1 MIDINK
7 KNEFMQLV
15 NDYCNRCNRAKVTD
29 VTFYKKAITS
39 TYQVTGISKNI
50 CQWSGKAEAY
60 VVKDD
65 KVIGEAFLERNV
77 ATKGGNDFNH
87 CLYGAVS
94 FGLKTYG
101 SDGGYFQTDI
111 SCKEFATDLDRWINE
126 ISDHTGRSPQQ
137 VREIVAKITAVL
149 DECAVKI

>member
-1 MIDINK
+1 MMINAAQ

-15 NDYCNRCNRAKVTD
+15 SDYCNRAKVTD

-39 TYQVTGISKNI
+39 TYQVTGITKDI

-60 VVKDD
+60 VVKDG
-65 KVIGEAFLERNV
+65 KTIGEAFLERNV

-101 SDGGYFQTDI
+101 SNGGYFQTEI
-111 SCKEFATDLDRWINE
+111 NVKKFATDLDRWVE
-126 ISDHTGRSPQQ
+126 ISDHTGRNPQQ

>member
-1 MIDINK
+1 MINAAQ
-7 KNEFMQLV
+7 KNEFLQMV
-15 NDYCNRCNRAKVTD
+15 NDYCNRAKVTD

-39 TYQVTGISKNI
+39 TYQVTGIAKDT
-50 CQWSGKAEAY
+50 CQTTGKAEAY
-60 VVKDD
+60 VVKDG
-65 KVIGEAFLERNV
+65 KTIGEAFLERNV

-87 CLYGAVS
+87 CLYGGVS

-101 SDGGYFQTDI
+101 SNGGYFQTEI
-111 SCKEFATDLDRWINE
+111 NVKKFATDLDRWVNE
-126 ISDHTGRSPQQ
+126 ISDHTGRNPQQ

>member
-1 MIDINK
+1 MMINAAQ

-15 NDYCNRCNRAKVTD
+15 SDYCNRTKVTD
-29 VTFYKKAITS
+29 VIFYKKAITS

-60 VVKDD
+60 VVKDG
-65 KVIGEAFLERNV
+65 KTIGEAFLERNV

-87 CLYGAVS
+87 CLYGSAI
-94 FGLKTYG
+94 FGLKVYG
-101 SDGGYFQTDI
+101 GGYYQTEI
-111 SCKEFATDLDRWINE
+111 NVTKFATDLDRWISD
-126 ISDHTGRSPQQ
+126 ISEHTGRNPQQ
-137 VREIVAKITAVL
+137 VREIIAKITDIL

>member
-1 MIDINK
+1 MINSYAK
-7 KNEFMQLV
+7 KDFMQMV
-15 NDYCNRCNRAKVTD
+15 SDYCNRAKVSN
-29 VTFYKKAITS
+29 VTFYKKSITS
-39 TYQVTGISKNI
+39 TYQVTGISKDI

-60 VVKDD
+60 VVKDG

-87 CLYGAVS
+87 CLYGGVT
-94 FGLKTYG
+94 FGLKVYG
-101 SDGGYFQTDI
+101 DGSYQTEI
-111 SCKEFATDLDRWINE
+111 SVKKFASDLDKWINE

-137 VREIVAKITAVL
+137 VREIVEKVTDIL

>member
-1 MIDINK
+1 MMINAAQ

-15 NDYCNRCNRAKVTD
+15 SDYCNRTKVTD
-29 VTFYKKAITS
+29 VIFYMKAITS

-60 VVKDD
+60 VVKDG
-65 KVIGEAFLERNV
+65 KTIGEAFLERNV

-87 CLYGAVS
+87 CLYGGVI
-94 FGLKTYG
+94 FGLKAYG
-101 SDGGYFQTDI
+101 GGYYQTEI
-111 SCKEFATDLDRWINE
+111 NATKFATDLDNWVND
-126 ISDHTGRSPQQ
+126 ISDHVGRDPQQ
-137 VREIVAKITAVL
+137 VKEIVKKVTAVL

>member
-1 MIDINK
+1 MMINTAQ
-7 KNEFMQLV
+7 KNEFLQMV
-15 NDYCNRCNRAKVTD
+15 NDYCNRAKVTD

-39 TYQVTGISKNI
+39 TYQVTGIAKDI

-60 VVKDD
+60 VVKDG
-65 KVIGEAFLERNV
+65 KTIGEAFLERNV

-87 CLYGAVS
+87 CLYGGVS

-101 SDGGYFQTDI
+101 SNGGYFQTEI
-111 SCKEFATDLDRWINE
+111 NVKKFATDLDSWISE
-126 ISDHTGRSPQQ
+126 ISDHTGRNPQQ

>member
-1 MIDINK
+1 MINAAQ

-15 NDYCNRCNRAKVTD
+15 SDYCNRTKVTD
-29 VTFYKKAITS
+29 VIFYKKAITS

-60 VVKDD
+60 VVKDG
-65 KVIGEAFLERNV
+65 KTIGEAFLERNV

-87 CLYGAVS
+87 CLYGSVIFS
-94 FGLKTYG
+94 LKVYG
-101 SDGGYFQTDI
+101 GGYYQTEI
-111 SCKEFATDLDRWINE
+111 NVTKFATDLDRWISD
-126 ISDHTGRSPQQ
+126 ISEHTGRNPQQ
-137 VREIVAKITAVL
+137 VREIIAKITDIL

>member
-1 MIDINK
+1 MIDISK

-29 VTFYKKAITS
+29 VTFYKKVITS
-39 TYQVTGISKNI
+39 TYQVTGITKDI

-60 VVKDD
+60 VVKDG
-65 KVIGEAFLERNV
+65 KTIGEAFLERNV

-94 FGLKTYG
+94 FGLKTYN
-101 SDGGYFQTDI
+101 GGYFQTDI
-111 SCKEFATDLDRWINE
+111 NCKEFATGLDRWIDE

-137 VREIVAKITAVL
+137 VREIVAKVTAIL

>member
-7 KNEFMQLV
+7 KNEFLQMV
-15 NDYCNRCNRAKVTD
+15 SDYCNSAKVTN

-39 TYQVTGISKNI
+39 TYQVTGISKDI

-60 VVKDD
+60 VVKDG
-65 KVIGEAFLERNV
+65 KTIGEAFLERNV

-87 CLYGAVS
+87 CLYGGVI
-94 FGLKTYG
+94 FGLKVYG
-101 SDGGYFQTDI
+101 GGYYQTEI
-111 SCKEFATDLDRWINE
+111 NVKKFATDLDNWIGD
-126 ISDHTGRSPQQ
+126 IADHVGRSPQQ
-137 VREIVAKITAVL
+137 VREIIGKVTAIL